1 MRPATVFA
9 LLILL
14 AIIVIAGIV
23 FTVQLL
29 GVS

>member
-1 MRPATVFA
+1 MRSGTAIA

-14 AIIVIAGIV
+14 AMIGVAGIV

-29 GVS
+29 GL